1 MSWIKVI
8 LALIVVSIILLS
20 IIEFA
25 TSVFFLMKADTQISA
40 VTFVDKSL
48 NKLGNILNPSHQA
61 EKFDWTALQHK
72 NKHSLEEYRTA
83 AWVRDFQS
91 PNIKYYPF
99 SLWRSETNF
108 VSTNVKTDLEGFRFT
123 PSIEKCEQTI
133 SPINKKE
140 IKIFLFG
147 GSLVFGDGWLRDKDL
162 LGFKLQ
168 CLLTAAYGEP
178 IRIINLG
185 QSGYNLSNSIV
196 VLNQQLLKSQ
206 VPDYAVF
213 YFGFNEVAHK
223 IYAGAPH
230 MMYDA
235 ISKKVFGQRQEDIS
249 PIVNVS
255 QIDKR
260 LEQYF
265 EDLRFSLKYLK
276 NLGEAFD
283 FKTIFIFNPDLFSV
297 SGRHNVDQEL
307 LDRVKNSHPIL
318 SKIFKEFHSNKDRKT
333 QGLVESIDACFS
345 NKLNG
350 KQVFVDIVHLTP
362 KGNAIAAECV
372 AARIDKGGY
381 FTDRLTSTN
390 RM

>member
-213 YFGFNEVAHK
+213 
-223 IYAGAPH
+223 
-230 MMYDA
+230 
-235 ISKKVFGQRQEDIS
+235 
-249 PIVNVS
+249 
-255 QIDKR
+255 
-260 LEQYF
+260 
-265 EDLRFSLKYLK
+265 
-276 NLGEAFD
+276 
-283 FKTIFIFNPDLFSV
+283 
-297 SGRHNVDQEL
+297 
-307 LDRVKNSHPIL
+307 
-318 SKIFKEFHSNKDRKT
+318 
-333 QGLVESIDACFS
+333 
-345 NKLNG
+345 
-350 KQVFVDIVHLTP
+350 
-362 KGNAIAAECV
+362 
-372 AARIDKGGY
+372 
-381 FTDRLTSTN
+381 
-390 RM
+390 